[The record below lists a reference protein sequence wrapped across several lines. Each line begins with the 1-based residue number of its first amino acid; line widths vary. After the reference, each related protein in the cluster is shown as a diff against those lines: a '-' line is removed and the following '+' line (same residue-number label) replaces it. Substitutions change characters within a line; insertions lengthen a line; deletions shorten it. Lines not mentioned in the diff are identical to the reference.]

1 MSTPVVAQ
9 TPPPA
14 RAVPICQSSSFVF
27 EDTADARRGH
37 PGGAGWLD
45 RATRVAEAAAA
56 SALGPATSAA
66 SQEGLDSALT
76 NTSLISLGDRSGVV
90 ARLAF
95 RSQASAAGLGQFNL
109 QRRKGARSGGL
120 EAGKSQAVD
129 GDEDV
134 S

>member
-95 RSQASAAGLGQFNL
+95 RSQASAAGWDSSTSRDERGPGQAAL
-109 QRRKGARSGGL
+109 KRASRRLLMATKM
-120 EAGKSQAVD
+120 
-129 GDEDV
+129 
-134 S
+134 